1 MPQDAAYLVE
11 AAVVAQSLPRLER
24 RSDGAILAKSGMV
37 YVHGVDI
44 QRLRDGLKWTDGRN
58 LGNGVNVYREKASD
72 LFLRDALTKEDIVSI
87 FLCPSVFPSHI
98 SRLALSQL

>member
-11 AAVVAQSLPRLER
+11 AAVVARSLPRLER
-24 RSDGAILAKSGMV
+24 RSDGAILARSGMV

-58 LGNGVNVYREKASD
+58 LGNGVNVYRERAEDPPKG
-72 LFLRDALTKEDIVSI
+72 ALTKEDIVSI
-87 FLCPSVFPSHI
+87 SLCLSVFPSHI